1 MLMKLRFD
9 FYHNKFSI
17 PILVLKTDSYSY
29 SYSYSKNQYQHINK
43 QKIKLVSPF
52 SLLHLSKH
60 GLQFR
65 LTHLLLNGS
74 TQLTKQYSPI

>member
-9 FYHNKFSI
+9 FYLNKFSI
-17 PILVLKTDSYSY
+17 PILIIKTY
-29 SYSYSKNQYQHINK
+29 SYSYSKNQSEHINK

>member
-9 FYHNKFSI
+9 FYYNKFSI
-17 PILVLKTDSYSY
+17 PILILKTDSYSY
-29 SYSYSKNQYQHINK
+29 SYSKNQSEHINK
-43 QKIKLVSPF
+43 RKIKLVSPF

-60 GLQFR
+60 GLQSR
-65 LTHLLLNGS
+65 LIHLLLNGS